1 MRLTSQVINSAPIVL
16 NAENQLTLQLRNLQ
30 IPQIEN
36 LGITQD
42 KFSVIDLTGNDI
54 VELGNIPS
62 SLISLQVLLLGN
74 NNVSYVSDSFP
85 SENNI
90 RTISLIN
97 NNVTQFH
104 TNFYHKFKSLENL
117 ALLGNPICELKNY
130 RLFMIWLIPSLRI
143 LDFQK
148 VKQNDRILAIE
159 LFGQNV
165 EDMNEVAMSYLGK
178 QAVVLESA
186 STDKQLLNIAR
197 KLTDDERGALLKKLE
212 TAESLEEI
220 EHIENTLKSGH
231 V

>member
-1 MRLTSQVINSAPIVL
+1 MVNSVTKNIGFSK
-16 NAENQLTLQLRNLQ
+16 NQTKRQN
-30 IPQIEN
+30 
-36 LGITQD
+36 
-42 KFSVIDLTGNDI
+42 TG
-54 VELGNIPS
+54 L
-62 SLISLQVLLLGN
+62 
-74 NNVSYVSDSFP
+74 
-85 SENNI
+85 
-90 RTISLIN
+90 
-97 NNVTQFH
+97 
-104 TNFYHKFKSLENL
+104 
-117 ALLGNPICELKNY
+117 
-130 RLFMIWLIPSLRI
+130 
-143 LDFQK
+143 
-148 VKQNDRILAIE
+148 E